1 MQTPN
6 RDLYA
11 TDSTKHQYKA
21 VASLLDSPTLDK
33 EFNKR
38 NTAAIKAKRQYHRL
52 GQLAIVLVAM
62 SAIFTIA
69 EALILP
75 EILDNIIL
83 KFTAVTMAGVGIVLQ
98 CYLILTKQKQKW
110 LINRFASERLRS
122 LKFQAFITA
131 HTAENIKDLQIKAH
145 SYIAKELAKLENEI
159 NAGIAVLKNFAPS
172 KALEVMKAEISGTK
186 AKPKNPEIA
195 SIAHQAYTEL
205 RVQYQ
210 KNFALSELS
219 NFTGRRRIFNSTQD
233 MIYLAAAAF
242 AFISLGAKIAEPLTL
257 GIDTG
262 WIDFLAVTLF
272 ILGATEAIMDN
283 ALLEEQSQSRFEQY
297 VRDIEEI
304 SSSGNAAKSN
314 LPLLV
319 LNMER
324 LCLNELDVFCRAAER
339 ISYRF

>member
-6 RDLYA
+6 RDLFA
-11 TDSTKHQYKA
+11 TNSTKLQYKDIDP
-21 VASLLDSPTLDK
+21 LLNSPTLDK

-38 NTAAIKAKRQYHRL
+38 NMAANTAKRKYHGL
-52 GQLAIVLVAM
+52 GQLAILLVAM

-83 KFTAVTMAGVGIVLQ
+83 KFTAVTMAGIGIVLQ

-122 LKFQAFITA
+122 LKFQAYAFA
-131 HTAENIKDLQIKAH
+131 HISEDVKDLKAKVQ
-145 SYIAKELAKLENEI
+145 SYIDKELAKLENEL
-159 NAGIAVLKNFAPS
+159 NAGLAVLKNFAPN
-172 KALEVMKAEISGTK
+172 KVVENIEAQNIATK
-186 AKPKNPEIA
+186 AKPKNAELAKIA
-195 SIAHQAYTEL
+195 IQAYTEL

-210 KNFALSELS
+210 RNFALSELS
-219 NFTGRRRIFNSTQD
+219 NFTGRRRIFNSSQD

-242 AFISLGAKIAEPLTL
+242 AFISLGTKIVGPQAM
-257 GIDTG
+257 GINTG

-297 VRDIEEI
+297 VRNIEEI
-304 SSSGNAAKSN
+304 SGGKNMGRAN
-314 LPLLV
+314 LSALV
-319 LNMER
+319 LDMER